1 MAFQPGGIEC
11 VTPLNRSTDESSFVV
26 AYCPGDCLT
35 NPQYALQDLLNDL
48 NTNENRLDKAL
59 HYDGFSGFRDFIN
72 FHRLQYFKEQARL
85 QKDLSVKELMF
96 MSGFTS
102 RSSFYRSFANVEKM
116 SPGE

>member
-11 VTPLNRSTDESSFVV
+11 VTPLNRSTD
-26 AYCPGDCLT
+26 DCLT

-102 RSSFYRSFANVEKM
+102 RSSFYRYFANVEKM
-116 SPGE
+116 SPGEYMDMLHAENK